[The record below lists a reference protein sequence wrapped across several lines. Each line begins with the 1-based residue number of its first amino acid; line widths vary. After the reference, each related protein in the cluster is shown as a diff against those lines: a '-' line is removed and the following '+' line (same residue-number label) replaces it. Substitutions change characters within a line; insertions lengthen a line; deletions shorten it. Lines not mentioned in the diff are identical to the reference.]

1 MGIDPKIALPVIG
14 RFIMKEDV
22 CGYSVAINILSKS
35 LNYGIY
41 IGYAQYD
48 LISKLRTSHA
58 NVYGHQ
64 WMVR

>member
-1 MGIDPKIALPVIG
+1 
-14 RFIMKEDV
+14 MKEDV
-22 CGYSVAINILSKS
+22 CGYSVAINILTKS